1 MEELRLQKLMSERGI
16 CSRRKAEELIVQGL
30 VSVNGKVVTE
40 LGTKVSEKD
49 KIMVDGKPLYNK
61 EKLVYIVLNKPRNT
75 IATVSDDRGRK
86 TVIDCIE
93 GLKQRIY
100 PVGRLDFDTTGVL
113 LLTNDGDLSNKLTHP
128 SNEIDKI
135 YIATI
140 KGEITK
146 EDLSLLENGVMID
159 GRKTSPCKATLN
171 KYNKEKNKSIVELT
185 IHEGRNH
192 QVKKMFEAINKEV
205 TKLHRDSFAGI
216 SSKGLYEGQ
225 YRKLTPKEISELK
238 ELTTKNTK

>member
-1 MEELRLQKLMSERGI
+1 MLERLQKAIAQAGV
-16 CSRRKAEELIVQGL
+16 CSRRKAEELITQGK
-30 VSVNGKVVTE
+30 VTVNGKVVTE

-49 KIMVDGKPLYNK
+49 KIAVDGKPLYNK
-61 EKLVYIVLNKPRNT
+61 EKLIYLVLNKPRNT
-75 IATVSDDRGRK
+75 IASASDDRGRK
-86 TVIDCIE
+86 TVLDCIE
-93 GLKQRIY
+93 NIKQRIY

-113 LLTNDGDLSNKLTHP
+113 LLTNDGNMSNRLTHP
-128 SNEIDKI
+128 SSEIDKV

-146 EDLSLLENGVMID
+146 EDLAIIEDGVVID
-159 GRKTSPCKATLN
+159 GKKTSPCKAVLN
-171 KYNKEKNKSIVELT
+171 KYNKEKNKSVVELT

-205 TKLHRDSFAGI
+205 IKLHRDSFAGI

-225 YRKLTPKEISELK
+225 YRKLTPKEISDLK
-238 ELTTKNTK
+238 KLISNNQ

>member
-1 MEELRLQKLMSERGI
+1 MMERLQKVIAQAGI
-16 CSRRKAEELIVQGL
+16 CSRRKAEELITKGL
-30 VSVNGKVVTE
+30 VSVNGKIVTE

-49 KIMVDGKPLYNK
+49 KIIVDGKPLYNK
-61 EKLVYIVLNKPRNT
+61 EKLIYIVLNKPRNT
-75 IATVSDDRGRK
+75 IASVSDDRGRK

-93 GLKQRIY
+93 NIKQRIY

-128 SNEIDKI
+128 SHEIDKI

-146 EDLSLLENGVMID
+146 EDLALLEEGVLIE
-159 GRKTSPCKATLN
+159 GRKTAPCKAVLN
-171 KYNKEKNKSIVELT
+171 KYNKEKNKSVVELT

-205 TKLHRDSFAGI
+205 IKLHRDSFAGI

-225 YRKLTPKEISELK
+225 YRRLTPKEVSELK
-238 ELTTKNTK
+238 ELTTKKAK

>member
-1 MEELRLQKLMSERGI
+1 MERLQKVIAQAGI
-16 CSRRKAEELIVQGL
+16 CSRRKAEELITQG
-30 VSVNGKVVTE
+30 VITVNDKVVTE

-49 KIMVDGKPLYNK
+49 KIMVNGKPLYNK
-61 EKLVYIVLNKPRNT
+61 EKLIYIVLNKPRNT

-93 GLKQRIY
+93 DVKQRIY

-146 EDLSLLENGVMID
+146 DDLSLLENGVIID
-159 GRKTSPCKATLN
+159 GRKTSPCKAVLN
-171 KYNKEKNKSIVELT
+171 KYNKEKSKSIVELT

-205 TKLHRDSFAGI
+205 IKLHRDSFAGI

-225 YRKLTPKEISELK
+225 YRRLTPKEISELK
-238 ELTTKNTK
+238 KLTTKNTK

>member
-1 MEELRLQKLMSERGI
+1 MERLQKVIAQAGI
-16 CSRRKAEELIVQGL
+16 CSRRKAEELIIQGK

-40 LGTKVSEKD
+40 LGTKVSEQD
-49 KIMVDGKPLYNK
+49 KVMVNDKPLYNK
-61 EKLVYIVLNKPRNT
+61 EKLVYLVLNKPRNT
-75 IATVSDDRGRK
+75 IASVSDDRGRK

-93 GLKQRIY
+93 NIKERIY

-128 SNEIDKI
+128 SKEINKV

-140 KGEITK
+140 KGEVTK
-146 EDLSLLENGVMID
+146 EELETLQAGVLIEE
-159 GRKTSPCKATLN
+159 RKTAPCTAVLK
-171 KYNKEKNKSIVELT
+171 KYNKEKNKSVVELT

-192 QVKKMFEAINKEV
+192 QVKKMFEAIGKEV
-205 TKLHRDSFAGI
+205 TKLHRDMFAGI

-225 YRKLTPKEISELK
+225 YRKLTSDEIKDLK
-238 ELTTKNTK
+238 KLTENK

>member
-1 MEELRLQKLMSERGI
+1 MERLQKVIAQAGI
-16 CSRRKAEELIVQGL
+16 CSRRKAEELIIQGK

-40 LGTKVSEKD
+40 LGTKVNEKD
-49 KIMVDGKPLYNK
+49 KIMVNDKPLYNK
-61 EKLVYIVLNKPRNT
+61 ERLVYLVLNKPRNT
-75 IATVSDDRGRK
+75 IASVSDDRGRK

-93 GLKQRIY
+93 NIKERIY

-128 SNEIDKI
+128 SKEIDKV

-140 KGEITK
+140 KGEVTK
-146 EDLSLLENGVMID
+146 EELATLQEGVIID
-159 GRKTSPCKATLN
+159 ERKTAPCLAELK
-171 KYNKEKNKSIVELT
+171 KYNKEKNKSVVELT

-192 QVKKMFEAINKEV
+192 QVKKMFESIGKEV
-205 TKLHRDSFAGI
+205 TKLHRDMFAGI

-225 YRKLTPKEISELK
+225 YRKLTPKEIKELK
-238 ELTTKNTK
+238 ELTEKK

>member
-1 MEELRLQKLMSERGI
+1 MERLQKVIAQAGI
-16 CSRRKAEELIVQGL
+16 CSRRKAEELIIQGK

-49 KIMVDGKPLYNK
+49 KISVEGKPLYNK
-61 EKLVYIVLNKPRNT
+61 EKLVYYVLNKPRNT
-75 IATVSDDRGRK
+75 IASASDDRGRK

-93 GLKQRIY
+93 NVKQRIY

-113 LLTNDGDLSNKLTHP
+113 LLTNDGNLSNKLTHP
-128 SNEIDKI
+128 SSEIDKV

-140 KGEITK
+140 KGEIAK
-146 EDLSLLENGVMID
+146 EDLESLEQGVMIED
-159 GRKTSPCKATLN
+159 KKTAPCKAVLK
-171 KYNKEKNKSIVELT
+171 KYNKEKNKSVVELT

-192 QVKKMFEAINKEV
+192 QVKKMFETLGKEV
-205 TKLHRDSFAGI
+205 IKLHRDSFAGI

-225 YRKLTPKEISELK
+225 SRKLTPKEVETLK
-238 ELTTKNTK
+238 KLITK